1 MITEEPVVVD
11 ELTEVDELVEDESS
25 SLAQEAK
32 VKIIVSEKKKM
43 NLMTTSIFE
52 RKA

>member
-1 MITEEPVVVD
+1 MITEEPIVV
-11 ELTEVDELVEDESS
+11 VDELVEDELS

-32 VKIIVSEKKKM
+32 VKIRVSEKKKM